1 MEEIPK
7 DDPSESNKPGNSEDN
22 NIPGPTPRDPNY
34 GIMPLDILD
43 PGFTLKPNEENNNKD
58 NTSNGNTSGGS
69 NLLLPFLDP
78 VDGKKD

>member
-7 DDPSESNKPGNSEDN
+7 DDSSKPNKPGNSEDN

-34 GIMPLDILD
+34 GIMPLDVLD